1 MKESWNRYK
10 SVISYLFFGVC
21 TTAVNIIV
29 YYLCARMLKMGT
41 AGSTAA
47 AWAAAVLFAYITNKL
62 FVFESRSFEKSLMIR
77 ELASFFTCRLLTGV
91 LDLAV
96 MYICVERFGWN
107 DMIMKVI
114 SNALVIVINY
124 VASKLLIFKKSVEDQ
139 NCE

>member
-1 MKESWNRYK
+1 
-10 SVISYLFFGVC
+10 
-21 TTAVNIIV
+21 
-29 YYLCARMLKMGT
+29 MLKMGT

-96 MYICVERFGWN
+96 MYICVDCFGWN

-114 SNALVIVINY
+114 SNVLVIVINY